1 MLTGSSVIM
10 LPLVLMTG
18 AFNASQPSAAN
29 IGAIIGL
36 ATVSTVLA
44 YLLYFRILSSAGATN
59 VLLVTFLIPV
69 SALLLGVGV
78 LGEVIHIL
86 EYAGMG
92 CIFIGL
98 IVIDGRVL
106 SWIKGKYTFRSR
118 TNCSLTKKPV

>member
-1 MLTGSSVIM
+1 M
-10 LPLVLMTG
+10 
-18 AFNASQPSAAN
+18 
-29 IGAIIGL
+29 

-78 LGEVIHIL
+78 LGEVIHVL

-92 CIFIGL
+92 CIFLGL

-106 SWIKGKYTFRSR
+106 GWMRNRYDFRSE
-118 TNCSLTKKPV
+118 TGYDFNK